1 MGKSGMTKYVIRTV
15 ELVKRV
21 YLVDAYTKSEA
32 YDKLSEMGPEE
43 AVEVEVLGDHIF
55 HEETINEYEY
65 NKDWKPE
72 TKQKDWVDQTRHK
85 SEWIN
90 AHQDGRPMPDDGR
103 GDRLGT
109 SGDKLKGPALNE
121 IW

>member
-32 YDKLSEMGPEE
+32 YDKLIEMGPEE

-72 TKQKDWVDQTRHK
+72 TKQKDWVDQ
-85 SEWIN
+85 
-90 AHQDGRPMPDDGR
+90 G
-103 GDRLGT
+103 RLGT
-109 SGDKLKGPALNE
+109 TGDRLKGPALNVIE
-121 IW
+121 DDSYDLYRDD

>member
-1 MGKSGMTKYVIRTV
+1 MGESGMTKYVIRTV

-72 TKQKDWVDQTRHK
+72 TKQKDWVDQ
-85 SEWIN
+85 
-90 AHQDGRPMPDDGR
+90 G
-103 GDRLGT
+103 RLGT
-109 SGDKLKGPALNE
+109 TGDRLKGPALNVIE
-121 IW
+121 DDSYDLYRDD

>member
-1 MGKSGMTKYVIRTV
+1 MTKYVIRTV

-21 YLVDAYTKSEA
+21 YLVEAYSKSEA
-32 YDKLSEMGPEE
+32 YDKLIEMGPDE

-55 HEETINEYEY
+55 HEETINEYVY
-65 NKDWKPE
+65 NKDWKSQ
-72 TKQKDWVDQTRHK
+72 TAQKDWVGQSRHK

-90 AHQDGRPMPDDGR
+90 APQDGRTMPDDGR

>member
-1 MGKSGMTKYVIRTV
+1 MTKYVIRTV

-21 YLVDAYTKSEA
+21 YLVEAYSKSEA
-32 YDKLSEMGPEE
+32 YDKLIEMGPDE

-72 TKQKDWVDQTRHK
+72 TKQQDWVGAEITTSGKVRHR
-85 SEWIN
+85 SEWVY
-90 AHQDGRPMPDDGR
+90 APYDGRPMPDDGR
-103 GDRLGT
+103 LEKPDR
-109 SGDKLKGPALNE
+109 LKGPALNE

>member
-1 MGKSGMTKYVIRTV
+1 MGESGMTKYVIRTV

-21 YLVDAYTKSEA
+21 YLVEAYSKSEA
-32 YDKLSEMGPEE
+32 YDKLIEMGPDE

-65 NKDWKPE
+65 NKDWKSQ
-72 TKQKDWVDQTRHK
+72 TAQKDWVGQSRHK

-109 SGDKLKGPALNE
+109 TGDKLKGPALNE